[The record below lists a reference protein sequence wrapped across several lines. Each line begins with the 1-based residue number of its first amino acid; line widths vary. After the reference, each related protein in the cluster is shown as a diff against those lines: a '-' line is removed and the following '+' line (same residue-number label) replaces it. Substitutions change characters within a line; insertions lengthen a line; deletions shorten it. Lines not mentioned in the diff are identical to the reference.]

1 MEAFNIVLLVTAV
14 LALTLGMYW
23 LDSKY
28 KWQLV
33 NWFNG
38 KAENPFA
45 ASKQACD
52 GGQKNAADAAKIQA
66 LQERIEVL
74 EKIVTEPAYE
84 LNQKINQLK

>member
-38 KAENPFA
+38 KADNPFA
-45 ASKQACD
+45 PPVQSANS
-52 GGQKNAADAAKIQA
+52 GQTSAADAAKIQA